1 LTEAPRERRPIRW
14 REKFVATGIHF
25 LVTLLLAAVAAALI
39 FLLWYPDPFQ
49 QMIGGTEL
57 FLLVVG
63 CDLALGPLLSL
74 VVYDSRK
81 PRRELF
87 TDYIVIGLIQVA
99 ALVYGV
105 MVVASARPAYMAFSG
120 DRFEVVTA
128 GDLRA
133 SELEAARDPQ
143 YREVPWT
150 GVRYVAVVV
159 PPAEHNDALFE
170 ALNGN
175 EEHARPRFYVPFE
188 SQLDDIRS
196 RAKPLAQLARAHRE
210 AKPLIDAALAGVAVP
225 AERLAWLPVRHPRG
239 FWTAII
245 DTDTGKPVAYVALD
259 PY

>member
-1 LTEAPRERRPIRW
+1 
-14 REKFVATGIHF
+14 
-25 LVTLLLAAVAAALI
+25 
-39 FLLWYPDPFQ
+39 
-49 QMIGGTEL
+49 MIGGTEL

-81 PRRELF
+81 RRRELL
-87 TDYIVIGLIQVA
+87 TDYTVIGLIQIA

-105 MVVASARPAYMAFSG
+105 MIVASARPAYLAYSK
-120 DRFEVVTA
+120 DRYEVVSA

-143 YREVPWT
+143 YRELPWT

-159 PPAEHNDALFE
+159 PPEEQNDALFE

-175 EEHARPRFYVPFE
+175 EEILRPKFYVPLE
-188 SQLDDIRS
+188 SQLDAIRS
-196 RAKPLAQLARAHRE
+196 HARPLAQLAQTHPE
-210 AKPLIDAALAGVAVP
+210 AKPLLDEALTGIDVP
-225 AERLAWLPVRHPRG
+225 ADRLAWLPVRHLWG

-245 DTDTGKPVAYVALD
+245 DTETGKPVAYVAVD